1 MKALQFILDN
11 WDSILIV
18 LIAVISGIVGLVNWI
33 KHIWV
38 TLKEM
43 TPEEKIAYS
52 KRLLENLMP
61 IALSLVTNAEVI
73 YGGGT
78 GALKRA
84 VVMDELYARIPDE
97 FKKYIDES
105 NLDNIIETALIEAKA
120 LWETNKDVQALI
132 QQPAATEQSNE

>member
-1 MKALQFILDN
+1 
-11 WDSILIV
+11 
-18 LIAVISGIVGLVNWI
+18 
-33 KHIWV
+33 
-38 TLKEM
+38 
-43 TPEEKIAYS
+43 
-52 KRLLENLMP
+52 MP

-84 VVMDELYARIPDE
+84 AVMDELYARIPDE

>member
-1 MKALQFILDN
+1 MRVLQFILDN
-11 WDSILIV
+11 WDGILVV
-18 LIAVISGIVGLVNWI
+18 LIAVISGIIGLVNWI

-61 IALSLVTNAEVI
+61 IALSLVTDAEAL

-78 GALKRA
+78 GQIKRA
-84 VVMDELYARIPDE
+84 AVMDELYARIPDE

-120 LWETNKDVQALI
+120 LWETNKDVKALI
-132 QQPAATEQSNE
+132 QPVASEHHNE